1 MIKPN
6 LIYSHNWHVQP
17 NCQRSLRYIRLSGSL
32 LDRGPAFRLS
42 CPRTCCARP
51 EMLTE
56 HQRTFLREPSKHIEL
71 PSRCQAQSFSSPKAV
86 QLTVG
91 GLSSLA
97 NSDLPDTEKFPLKSL
112 ALRKISNIDQQTTPE
127 PLVAHRSFLLGLA
140 IACSLWDSLQGFQG
154 LAASPD
160 PTNQHHNVLPTSL
173 LGQAVRPPGGFTAHL
188 QLFKSSTRFS
198 HLQAAGQTNSLSPTC
213 NFPRIATPASE
224 CKPAPCGKPL
234 FP

>member
-1 MIKPN
+1 MKASVSCETTN
-6 LIYSHNWHVQP
+6 FDQDVVLLDL
-17 NCQRSLRYIRLSGSL
+17 LRYIRLSGSL

-140 IACSLWDSLQGFQG
+140 IACSLWDSLQRFRG
-154 LAASPD
+154 LPPHLIQRTSITTCFP
-160 PTNQHHNVLPTSL
+160 LPSL
-173 LGQAVRPPGGFTAHL
+173 GRPSGHREALPLLCNFSRVSQSTFICKWLTFKLVVHL
-188 QLFKSSTRFS
+188 QLVAS
-198 HLQAAGQTNSLSPTC
+198 
-213 NFPRIATPASE
+213 ATS
-224 CKPAPCGKPL
+224 
-234 FP
+234 